1 MITKDHMK
9 SILTEEKAFLK
20 MQEVKFVNVPAFDE
34 IGVKKLYDKV
44 IQRPNMS
51 KYFPDKYPK
60 GRQCCRQYMYNVW
73 ATIHPDDVKRVIE
86 HANSQ
91 RYAITEDKAK

>member
-20 MQEVKFVNVPAFDE
+20 MHQVKFVNVPAFDE

-44 IQRPNMS
+44 VQRPNMS
-51 KYFPDKYPK
+51 
-60 GRQCCRQYMYNVW
+60 
-73 ATIHPDDVKRVIE
+73 
-86 HANSQ
+86 
-91 RYAITEDKAK
+91 